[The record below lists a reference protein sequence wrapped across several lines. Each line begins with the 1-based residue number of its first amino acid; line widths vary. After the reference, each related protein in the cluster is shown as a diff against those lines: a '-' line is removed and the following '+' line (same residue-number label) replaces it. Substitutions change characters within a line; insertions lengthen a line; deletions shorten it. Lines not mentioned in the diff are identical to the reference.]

1 MIKKYKIA
9 CCVLGAIVLVL
20 ILALAITVFVFAG
33 NIKAADGVE
42 NASGDIADTISEAVF
57 LTTSY
62 VGMVIFVF
70 AIIVGCL
77 LLLYLIAYAAFYA
90 QIYSKGKCRV
100 DFIAYGAVAFGIATA
115 FIVVMTVI
123 FPKTYYGVLI
133 TVSLTFAVMVAYAV
147 VEKKYTSL
155 VTASENFWATDNES
169 IGR

>member
-100 DFIAYGAVAFGIATA
+100 DFIAYDRVHRRDDRDFPENLLRRAYHAVADLCRDG
-115 FIVVMTVI
+115 
-123 FPKTYYGVLI
+123 GLC
-133 TVSLTFAVMVAYAV
+133 SRR
-147 VEKKYTSL
+147 EKIYRSRYRKRKLLGNGQRKHREIIWKS
-155 VTASENFWATDNES
+155 F
-169 IGR
+169 

>member
-77 LLLYLIAYAAFYA
+77 LLLYLIAYAAFTRGFTA
-90 QIYSKGKCRV
+90 RV
-100 DFIAYGAVAFGIATA
+100 NA
-115 FIVVMTVI
+115 
-123 FPKTYYGVLI
+123 
-133 TVSLTFAVMVAYAV
+133 
-147 VEKKYTSL
+147 
-155 VTASENFWATDNES
+155 ASTLLHT
-169 IGR
+169 GRWLSALRPRSSS

>member
-62 VGMVIFVF
+62 VRLFNLARTPF
-70 AIIVGCL
+70 S
-77 LLLYLIAYAAFYA
+77 
-90 QIYSKGKCRV
+90 SKKHS
-100 DFIAYGAVAFGIATA
+100 FI
-115 FIVVMTVI
+115 
-123 FPKTYYGVLI
+123 L
-133 TVSLTFAVMVAYAV
+133 
-147 VEKKYTSL
+147 
-155 VTASENFWATDNES
+155 
-169 IGR
+169 

>member
-70 AIIVGCL
+70 AIYRRVS
-77 LLLYLIAYAAFYA
+77 AAFVPYRIRRILRA
-90 QIYSKGKCRV
+90 DLQQGKMPR
-100 DFIAYGAVAFGIATA
+100 
-115 FIVVMTVI
+115 
-123 FPKTYYGVLI
+123 
-133 TVSLTFAVMVAYAV
+133 
-147 VEKKYTSL
+147 
-155 VTASENFWATDNES
+155 
-169 IGR
+169 

>member
-90 QIYSKGKCRV
+90 QI
-100 DFIAYGAVAFGIATA
+100 
-115 FIVVMTVI
+115 
-123 FPKTYYGVLI
+123 
-133 TVSLTFAVMVAYAV
+133 
-147 VEKKYTSL
+147 
-155 VTASENFWATDNES
+155 
-169 IGR
+169 